1 MASGRDSGHSEGSRT
16 QGSSPRTSFDV
27 LTNPIVECFPWA
39 LLAEDAE
46 RRIVAVNRL
55 FCSFFLVDVDPDALV
70 GQGSRAL
77 WDGPLVRPEAEC
89 LTHSVEDRVRE
100 RQAVRGELIRL
111 ADGRVL
117 ERDYVLLREADG
129 AAIGHLWLFTD
140 VTVERRTEE
149 YQNTVRK
156 MEAVGRLAGGI
167 AHDLNNA
174 LTAILGHASLLG
186 LELGDRADLADSVT
200 EIQSASER
208 AASLSRNLLAFS
220 RKQVLQPRRIDPAE
234 VLRRVEGLLRR
245 ILGDDVALVV
255 DLPASAG
262 AVRVDVVKLENAL
275 LHLAMNARD
284 AMPAGGRLSLSLEYR
299 KISAVEAPSYPF
311 PIAPGRYAI
320 LSVADTGTGISDEIR
335 GKVFEPFFSTKPR
348 NQGTGLGLST
358 VYGFVKQSDGF
369 VWVESV
375 AGSGAVIH
383 VALPLL
389 GDGEAPDVDADR
401 MPSVRRGE
409 RSARILVAEDEPS
422 VLSVIRRGLEERGYD
437 VITAA
442 DGVEALGVLERD
454 PRPIDLLITDVI
466 MPRMGGAELA
476 QRAHEI
482 APQMPVIFTSG
493 YSGDVLRYLEDA
505 PQHFHLLEK
514 PFLSADVV
522 RLVEEALAE

>member
-1 MASGRDSGHSEGSRT
+1 ML
-16 QGSSPRTSFDV
+16 FDV
-27 LTNPIVECFPWA
+27 LTNPVVECFPWA
-39 LLAEDAE
+39 LFAEDAE

-70 GQGSRAL
+70 GCDSRAL

-100 RQAVRGELIRL
+100 REAVRGELIRL

-117 ERDYVLLREADG
+117 ERDYVPLRGADG

-186 LELGDRADLADSVT
+186 LELGDRADLADSVN

-220 RKQVLQPRRIDPAE
+220 RKQVLQPRRVDPAE
-234 VLRRVEGLLRR
+234 VLRRVEGLLGR
-245 ILGDDVALVV
+245 ILNADIALVV
-255 DLPASAG
+255 GLPPRAG
-262 AVRVDVVKLENAL
+262 AVRVDAVKLENAL

-284 AMPAGGRLSLSLEYR
+284 AMPAGGSLSLSLEYR
-299 KISAVEAPSYPF
+299 EVGAVEAPSYPF

-320 LSVADTGTGISDEIR
+320 LSVADTGSGISDEIR

-348 NQGTGLGLST
+348 HQGTGLGLST

-389 GDGEAPDVDADR
+389 GDGEAPDVDADPR

-409 RSARILVAEDEPS
+409 RRARILVAEDEPS

-437 VITAA
+437 VITAG
-442 DGVEALGVLERD
+442 DGVEALEVLERD
-454 PRPIDLLITDVI
+454 PHQIDLLITDVI
-466 MPRMGGAELA
+466 MPRMGGAQLA

-493 YSGDVLRYLEDA
+493 YSGDVLKYLEDA
-505 PQHFHLLEK
+505 PLQFQLLEK

-522 RLVEEALAE
+522 RLVEETLAE